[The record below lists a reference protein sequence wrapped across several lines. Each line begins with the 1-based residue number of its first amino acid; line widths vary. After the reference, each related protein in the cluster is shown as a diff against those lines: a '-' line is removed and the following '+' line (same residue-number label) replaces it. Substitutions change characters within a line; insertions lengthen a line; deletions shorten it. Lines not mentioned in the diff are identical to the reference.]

1 MNYEQHLQTLELIAA
16 ESSTKTKTTMLETAL
31 AASEDFKTIIEWM
44 LNPNK
49 SFGILDLI
57 PTEGEPMP
65 LVEFLFQ
72 LYTRE
77 LTGDEA
83 RREAGKFPCPEL
95 ILRILNKDPKAGFSD
110 SLVNKACPGLIPEY
124 PYMRCSLPKHV
135 KFMKDWPWEKGILAQ
150 LKADGRYANLSK
162 DHQGNIQILS
172 RQGFPMPLKEFGH
185 LIAEVSEFIPNNVQ
199 IHGELLVRKAGDILP
214 RAIGNGILNSVAN
227 GGSFEEDEEA
237 LLECWDILPNDEV
250 VPKAKIKTPVIQRFG
265 ELTRAAHGLK
275 TLVPIEHRW
284 VNSKAEAMEY
294 YREVLKR
301 GLEGLILKLPTAP
314 WFDGTSKDQIKLKL
328 EADVDLKIIGFTEGK
343 GARAETFGAVICRTC
358 DDLLEVKV
366 SGFKADQLKKMSA
379 QREQL
384 LDMIMTVKANA
395 YTIPTSEGK
404 LHSLSLPRFVELRQP
419 NDKSVADS
427 LQRVIDQFES
437 AING

>member
-1 MNYEQHLQTLELIAA
+1 MNYQKHLETLNSIAA
-16 ESSTKTKTTMLETAL
+16 EASTKGKTAMLELAL
-31 AASEDFKTIIEWM
+31 GASEDFKTIIEWM

-65 LVEFLFQ
+65 LGVFLTQ
-72 LYTRE
+72 LSTRH
-77 LTGDEA
+77 LTGDAA

-135 KFMKDWPWEKGILAQ
+135 KFMKDWPWEKGVLAQ

-172 RQGFPMPLKEFGH
+172 RQGFPMPLKEFGN
-185 LIAEVSEFIPNNVQ
+185 LTKEVEQFLPNNIQ
-199 IHGELLVRKAGDILP
+199 IHGEFLVVKAGDILP
-214 RAIGNGILNSVAN
+214 RQIGNGILNSIVE
-227 GGSFEEDEEA
+227 GGSFAEDESV
-237 LLECWDILPNDEV
+237 LFECWDILPNDKV
-250 VPKAKIKTPVIQRFG
+250 VPKVKFKTPVIERFSA
-265 ELTRAAHGLK
+265 LQAATKGLK
-275 TLVPIEHRW
+275 SLVPIEHRI
-284 VNSKAEAMEY
+284 VYSKDEAMEY

-301 GLEGLILKLPTAP
+301 GLEGLILKLPNAI
-314 WFDGTSKDQIKLKL
+314 WFDGTSKEQIKLKL
-328 EADVDLKIIGFTEGK
+328 DVNVDLKIAGFTEGK
-343 GARAETFGAVICRTC
+343 GARASTFGAVVCRTS

-366 SGFKADQLKKMSA
+366 SGFKEDQLKKISA
-379 QREQL
+379 MRDQL
-384 LDMIMTVKANA
+384 LNAVMTVKANA
-395 YTIPTSEGK
+395 FTTPSSEGK
-404 LHSLSLPRFVELRQP
+404 LHSLSLPRFVELRSRD
-419 NDKSVADS
+419 DKSVADT
-427 LQRVIDQFES
+427 LQQVIDQFES